1 MMDRRKIPVG
11 TPNGVYRIAAREM
24 KGAKNVL
31 N

>member
-1 MMDRRKIPVG
+1 MKVQRRIPAG
-11 TPNGVYRIAAREM
+11 MPNGVYRIAAREM